1 LRTQLGDLL
10 DQAREQCFVGRRDE
24 LATFDDALAG
34 RSTQRVLIVHGPGG
48 IGKTTLLQEL
58 HRRARIAGRSALL
71 LDGRQVDPSP
81 AGFRETVGAAS
92 PDVFLIDAYEQLAPI
107 DGWLRQQF
115 VPSLGASSVVVL
127 SGRDAPARAWCTDPG
142 WRRLVAIHRLDH
154 LDAADSAAL
163 LAPTLV
169 TEIR

>member
-1 LRTQLGDLL
+1 VRTQLGDLL

-58 HRRARIAGRSALL
+58 HRRTRIAGRSALL

-115 VPSLGASSVVVL
+115 VPSLGASSVAVL
-127 SGRDAPARAWCTDPG
+127 SGAGRARGGLVYRPGVAGGSSRSIGSTISTRRTAPRC
-142 WRRLVAIHRLDH
+142 WRRH
-154 LDAADSAAL
+154 
-163 LAPTLV
+163 
-169 TEIR
+169 